1 MIETYFKSGWRN
13 IIRQKWLSFIN
24 VFGLAVGIA
33 ASIMLFIY
41 IRHEIGYD
49 KFHDDPERI
58 YRVISSFGTDEADVL
73 PRTFPGA
80 ALVLK
85 DQSPLVDETA
95 RIKPEYLNLR
105 ISGQVYRGHTTLM
118 TDPSFE
124 EIFDFPVIAGD
135 LHQTLSDPHS
145 IAITRELAEILF
157 GQQNPISQT
166 LEIEHQF
173 IDEQLKRMSQKYITV
188 KVGAV
193 METLPQNS
201 MFQFSVLRSYES
213 YDPTVSRTFSNDVFV
228 FLKSKNVLT
237 EEHVAELSGLIKNYT
252 LTLYGEEYRDRI
264 GYSLQALTDIHFGR
278 KFGYDMGPRGN
289 KELIS
294 IFGAVALFILFIA
307 IINFINLVTA
317 RSEKRAVEAA
327 IRKVSGAE
335 RYQIILQFLGE
346 AIMVSFMAL
355 LLALLLSEI
364 FISPFADLLNREL
377 SLQQELSFRHIILF
391 ISLAPIIG
399 LLAGMYPAMLFAGY
413 NPVQILRGKARGGS
427 GNPLLRIVLVVIQF
441 GITVILIITILVFN
455 RQIDHMKNANLGFS
469 AENIMVFGGLSDR
482 LVTGYDALK
491 SELLMLPGV
500 VNVSASQ
507 AYPGVSGSGMSLRK
521 AEDPAEMNIS
531 ANEYRTSRDFQE
543 TFGIKIKH
551 GRWFDYDSHTDIHN
565 FIVNETAVKALGL
578 ENPVGQKVIMWQ
590 REGEII
596 GVAEDF
602 HYSSLKNEISPLVL
616 SAYSPAFYFISV
628 KLSGQDTKATIEK
641 VKSTLLGFDPNFNIN
656 ERYLDAYF
664 KALYKQEENNNKILT
679 FASALAVIIAM
690 MGILGLSSYI
700 IVSRTKEIG
709 VRKVMGA
716 SVWQIIA
723 VLFKDITR
731 WVLLA
736 NLIAWPIAWWVMTN
750 WLEGF
755 PYRIHMSVWFLAWAG
770 ILSMLIVALTI
781 SGQTFMA
788 ARKNPVDALR
798 GE

>member
-13 IIRQKWLSFIN
+13 IIRQKWFSFIN
-24 VFGLAVGIA
+24 VFGLAVGLA
-33 ASIMLFIY
+33 AAIMLYIY
-41 IRHEIGYD
+41 IKHETTYN
-49 KFHDDPERI
+49 KFHNDSEKI
-58 YRVISSFGTDEADVL
+58 YRVISSFGPDANDAL

-80 ALVLK
+80 AQVLK
-85 DQSPLVDETA
+85 DQSPLVEQTV
-95 RIKPEYLNLR
+95 RIKPEYYNLR
-105 ISGQVYRGHTTLM
+105 IGEKVFRGHTCLM
-118 TDPSFE
+118 TDPSFA
-124 EIFDFPVIAGD
+124 EIFDFKVISGD
-135 LHQTLSDPHS
+135 LGHTLSDPFS
-145 IAITRELAEILF
+145 IAITRELAEVLF
-157 GQQNPISQT
+157 DRVDPLNQI
-166 LEIEHQF
+166 LEIEHHF
-173 IDEQLKRMSQKYITV
+173 IDEPLRRMSQKYIPV

-193 METLPQNS
+193 IETLPKNS
-201 MFQFSVLRSYES
+201 MFQFSVLQSYES

-228 FLKSKNVLT
+228 FLKSKNVLSD
-237 EEHVAELSGLIKNYT
+237 ENKEDLSALIKTYT
-252 LTLYGEEYRDRI
+252 LTIYGEEYRERI
-264 GYSLQALTDIHFGR
+264 AYSLQALTDIHFGQ
-278 KFGYDMGPRGN
+278 KYGYDMGPRGN
-289 KELIS
+289 KELIY

-346 AIMVSFMAL
+346 AVMISFMAL
-355 LLALLLSEI
+355 LLALLFSEI
-364 FISPFADLLNREL
+364 LINPFANLLNREL
-377 SLQQELSFRHIILF
+377 SLPDELSFQQIIIF
-391 ISLAPIIG
+391 ISMAPLIG
-399 LLAGMYPAMLFAGY
+399 ILAGLYPAMLFAGY

-427 GNPLLRIVLVVIQF
+427 GNPMLRIFLVVIQF
-441 GITVILIITILVFN
+441 GISVILIITIMVFN
-455 RQIDHMKNANLGFS
+455 RQIEYMKNTSLGFS
-469 AENIMVFGGLSDR
+469 AENVMVFGGLSDR
-482 LVTGYDALK
+482 LVNGFDALK

-500 VNVSASQ
+500 VKVSSSQ
-507 AYPGVSGSGMSLRK
+507 AYPGVSGSGMSLRR

-543 TFGIKIKH
+543 TFGIKIKQ
-551 GRWFDYDSHTDIHN
+551 GRWFDYDSQSDIQN
-565 FIVNETAVKALGL
+565 FIVNETAVKTLGL
-578 ENPVGQKVIMWQ
+578 TNPIGQKVIMWQ

-602 HYSSLKNEISPLVL
+602 HYSSLKNEISPLVM
-616 SAYSPAFYFISV
+616 SAYSPAFYYISV
-628 KLSGQDTKATIEK
+628 KLSGQDTQATIEK
-641 VKSTLLGFDPNFNIN
+641 VKNTLLAFDPNFNIN

-690 MGILGLSSYI
+690 MGIFGLSSYI

-770 ILSMLIVALTI
+770 ILSMLIVAITI